1 MSGLSRRSFLAG
13 SAGAATG
20 VVLLAGPHGAS
31 AAGAEPAATELRAHR
46 SGAAAAADDA
56 SANGVV
62 VHVRDAAAG
71 RVLVMAG
78 EQSIEV
84 EDHTLVQAVA
94 QALRD
99 GEG

>member
-1 MSGLSRRSFLAG
+1 M
-13 SAGAATG
+13 
-20 VVLLAGPHGAS
+20 VLLAGPLGAS
-31 AAGAEPAATELRAHR
+31 AAGSRTGGNGRLEHAAVR
-46 SGAAAAADDA
+46 AAADDA

-94 QALRD
+94 QALRV

>member
-31 AAGAEPAATELRAHR
+31 AAGAEPAATDLRARR
-46 SGAAAAADDA
+46 SVAAAADDA

-62 VHVRDAAAG
+62 IHVRDAAAG

-94 QALRD
+94 QALRV

>member
-1 MSGLSRRSFLAG
+1 MSELSRRSFIAG

-20 VVLLAGPHGAS
+20 VVLLAGPRGAS
-31 AAGAEPAATELRAHR
+31 AAESAPAATDLPSLGR
-46 SGAAAAADDA
+46 SAAGVDAAAAT
-56 SANGVV
+56 GVV
-62 VHVRDAAAG
+62 VHVRDAANG

-84 EDHTLVQAVA
+84 EDHTLVHAVA

>member
-1 MSGLSRRSFLAG
+1 MNGLSRRSFLAG

-31 AAGAEPAATELRAHR
+31 AVGTEPAAMDLRARR
-46 SGAAAAADDA
+46 SGGTAGDDA

-62 VHVRDAAAG
+62 VHVRDAANG

-84 EDHTLVQAVA
+84 EDHELVRAVA
-94 QALRD
+94 DALRG

>member
-20 VVLLAGPHGAS
+20 VVLLTGPHGAS
-31 AAGAEPAATELRAHR
+31 AAGAEPAATDVRARR
-46 SGAAAAADDA
+46 SGAAADDA

-94 QALRD
+94 QALRV